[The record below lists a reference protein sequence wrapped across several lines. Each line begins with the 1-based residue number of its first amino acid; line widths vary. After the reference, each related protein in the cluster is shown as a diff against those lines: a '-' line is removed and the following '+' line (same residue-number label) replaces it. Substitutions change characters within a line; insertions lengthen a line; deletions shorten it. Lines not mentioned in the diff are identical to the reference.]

1 MPSPVRF
8 EVEYKGKVYQC
19 LSVLEGTRKFRQTI
33 SVLGAGLPVKDSVVY
48 GEPDGKPIEYMDAA
62 ARTIALGILQA
73 RIG

>member
-8 EVEYKGKVYQC
+8 EVEYKGKVYRC
-19 LSVLEGTRKFRQTI
+19 LSVVEGTKKFRQTI

-48 GEPDGKPIEYMDAA
+48 GEPNGKPVEYMDAA